1 MPPSQRRVLIIGGSF
16 SGLAAGRDLGSHYL
30 VTIIDAKEYFE
41 YTPGVLRAYVKPK
54 HLDALTFTLQPVIE
68 TRMGC
73 KYIWGEVKE
82 LNGAEKT
89 ATYKPIF
96 TSERETID
104 FDYCII
110 AAGCNFGPFH
120 KWGESL
126 WFPTIHEDARP
137 EGSWP
142 HLDERYLEG
151 RRRHVLEEFNFLK
164 SLNDKSAT
172 CLVVGAGFI
181 GVEWATE
188 IQHFFPRVKLTIID
202 FLPQPLGP
210 LPASAAKYCEKYMNK
225 VGIKQFYNTKYDAK
239 NTEFWKSI
247 DLPNGADKEYVCI
260 GVKASNYF
268 MPKETLSEK
277 GPGGGGWILMNQNL
291 SVKTRD
297 GKLWG
302 ADDKG
307 FPRIYAVGDCNY
319 GCIEEPGKKP
329 DDWPIPPIPK
339 ISYPGEEMCI
349 VACTNIEKTDRLLFQ
364 SKTVDCC
371 GDPLKVWDM
380 HWPWGAGMFA
390 TSLGPDDAC
399 FVAGAN
405 WQKNSGLMCVWGQV
419 CAVQKEFIEASK
431 TDECA
436 YGFIGRC
443 IWYFVHH
450 TPVRRVLVVGGSF
463 SGLAAGRDLGK
474 HFLVTIVDAKE
485 RSLGAEPGV
494 LRAYVKPK
502 HLDAL
507 SFTLQPVIETRM
519 GCKFLWGEVKEING
533 EQKPGT
539 QKPCMARWAD
549 DAQKEARLE
558 EEMWKLRQ
566 RNFIFISRCI
576 CHLNIFMVLGMLHE
590 AVREPGFDSILWTSF
605 CTMGYVQHLMVA
617 CGFIELTRQQQRL
630 LTCFLHFMCLV
641 IMISTAA
648 SATAFKFAMMQAFQV
663 GLRFWL
669 VIMFLD
675 PWVSIPFQLL
685 FTLAEMSVYSFVFE
699 TTDLAALCLSQF
711 FICTACISSSVFID
725 LVLRGRFN
733 ALLET
738 ADSDSLVSGFRR
750 VLRGVCDG
758 EVLLDSEMKV
768 SQESQCLKHLILTD
782 VSLVGRS
789 F

>member
-68 TRMGC
+68 TRMAC
-73 KYIWGEVKE
+73 KFIWGEVKE
-82 LNGAEKT
+82 LNGEQKT

-151 RRRHVLEEFNFLK
+151 RRRHVLEEFNFMK
-164 SLNDKSAT
+164 SLHERSAT
-172 CLVVGAGFI
+172 VLVVGAGFI

-210 LPASAAKYCEKYMNK
+210 LPANAAKYCEAYMNK

-239 NTEFWKSI
+239 NPDFWKSI
-247 DLPNGADKEYVCI
+247 DLPNGPDKEYVCI

-302 ADDKG
+302 GDDKG
-307 FPRIYAVGDCNY
+307 YPRIYAVGDCNY
-319 GCIEEPGKKP
+319 SCVDEPGKKP
-329 DDWPIPPIPK
+329 DEWPIPPIPK

-349 VACTNIEKTDRLLFQ
+349 VACSNIEKTDRLLFQ
-364 SKTVDCC
+364 NKTVDCC
-371 GDPLKVWDM
+371 GEPLHVWDM

-450 TPVRRVLVVGGSF
+450 TPVHLFGG
-463 SGLAAGRDLGK
+463 GPR
-474 HFLVTIVDAKE
+474 
-485 RSLGAEPGV
+485 
-494 LRAYVKPK
+494 
-502 HLDAL
+502 
-507 SFTLQPVIETRM
+507 
-519 GCKFLWGEVKEING
+519 WG
-533 EQKPGT
+533 
-539 QKPCMARWAD
+539 
-549 DAQKEARLE
+549 
-558 EEMWKLRQ
+558 
-566 RNFIFISRCI
+566 
-576 CHLNIFMVLGMLHE
+576 
-590 AVREPGFDSILWTSF
+590 
-605 CTMGYVQHLMVA
+605 Y
-617 CGFIELTRQQQRL
+617 
-630 LTCFLHFMCLV
+630 
-641 IMISTAA
+641 
-648 SATAFKFAMMQAFQV
+648 
-663 GLRFWL
+663 
-669 VIMFLD
+669 
-675 PWVSIPFQLL
+675 
-685 FTLAEMSVYSFVFE
+685 
-699 TTDLAALCLSQF
+699 
-711 FICTACISSSVFID
+711 
-725 LVLRGRFN
+725 
-733 ALLET
+733 
-738 ADSDSLVSGFRR
+738 
-750 VLRGVCDG
+750 
-758 EVLLDSEMKV
+758 
-768 SQESQCLKHLILTD
+768 
-782 VSLVGRS
+782 
-789 F
+789 